1 MKTKDAVVD
10 LPTLEQVEK
19 ERERLKYKNRYNRTL
34 RSTIAILVV
43 VAALAVLLVV
53 NIAII
58 IIQSVIEVCAE
69 RKKDEDTK

>member
-1 MKTKDAVVD
+1 MD
-10 LPTLEQVEK
+10 LG
-19 ERERLKYKNRYNRTL
+19 
-34 RSTIAILVV
+34 SAIIRGFEIGIGI

-53 NIAII
+53 DIAVI

>member
-1 MKTKDAVVD
+1 MD
-10 LPTLEQVEK
+10 LA
-19 ERERLKYKNRYNRTL
+19 N
-34 RSTIAILVV
+34 AIVRGFEIGIGI

-58 IIQSVIEVCAE
+58 IIQSVIGAFTDHAE

>member
-1 MKTKDAVVD
+1 MD
-10 LPTLEQVEK
+10 LA
-19 ERERLKYKNRYNRTL
+19 N
-34 RSTIAILVV
+34 AIVRGFEIGIGI

-58 IIQSVIEVCAE
+58 IIQSVIEVCTSRAE

>member
-1 MKTKDAVVD
+1 MD
-10 LPTLEQVEK
+10 LV
-19 ERERLKYKNRYNRTL
+19 N
-34 RSTIAILVV
+34 AIVRGFEIGIGI

-53 NIAII
+53 DIAVI

>member
-1 MKTKDAVVD
+1 MD
-10 LPTLEQVEK
+10 LA
-19 ERERLKYKNRYNRTL
+19 N
-34 RSTIAILVV
+34 AIVRGFEIGIGI
-43 VAALAVLLVV
+43 VAALTVLLVV

>member
-1 MKTKDAVVD
+1 MD
-10 LPTLEQVEK
+10 LA
-19 ERERLKYKNRYNRTL
+19 N
-34 RSTIAILVV
+34 AILRGFEIGIGI

>member
-1 MKTKDAVVD
+1 MD
-10 LPTLEQVEK
+10 LE
-19 ERERLKYKNRYNRTL
+19 N
-34 RSTIAILVV
+34 AIIRGFEIGIGI

-58 IIQSVIEVCAE
+58 IIQSVIEVCTGRAE

>member
-1 MKTKDAVVD
+1 MD
-10 LPTLEQVEK
+10 LA
-19 ERERLKYKNRYNRTL
+19 N
-34 RSTIAILVV
+34 AIVRGFEIGIGI

-53 NIAII
+53 NIALI

>member
-1 MKTKDAVVD
+1 MD
-10 LPTLEQVEK
+10 LA
-19 ERERLKYKNRYNRTL
+19 N
-34 RSTIAILVV
+34 AIIRGFEIGVGI

-69 RKKDEDTK
+69 RKKDEDTN